1 MTKEL
6 EYWGRIDPEK
16 AKELEDI
23 LDDLVK
29 DDSLCLKIKEKYFVK
44 KDGSEH
50 GLCEGYTL
58 EWEHN
63 IYHYLGKQNP
73 KIKILLNWSTI
84 PIFSFGSIVM
94 DYKGN
99 VGYEKKWY
107 HFGDD
112 YRKNVI
118 RKALETEGL
127 LKKDV
132 ENSARNM
139 YPLTKLR
146 GAKF

>member
-84 PIFSFGSIVM
+84 PIFSFG
-94 DYKGN
+94 
-99 VGYEKKWY
+99 
-107 HFGDD
+107 
-112 YRKNVI
+112 
-118 RKALETEGL
+118 
-127 LKKDV
+127 
-132 ENSARNM
+132 
-139 YPLTKLR
+139 
-146 GAKF
+146 